1 MLDTLI
7 TSKTRI
13 KILTKFFL
21 NSQSKAHLR
30 GLEEEFGESSNAV
43 RLELNRF
50 EKASLLISKFE
61 SNRKVYQAN
70 ITHPLFPD
78 IQNILR
84 KNLGLDHI
92 IEEVIMKLGNIHEVW
107 LSGSFAIGKDS
118 QTIELILVGE
128 NINDDYLMSLKEKAE
143 DIIKRNI
150 VTIKRTTAEFSSYLL
165 TSQAGN
171 ICLIWK
177 C

>member
-21 NSQSKAHLR
+21 NSQAKAYLR

-50 EKASLLISKFE
+50 EQASLLISKME
-61 SNRKVYQAN
+61 GNRKVYQAN
-70 ITHPLFPD
+70 TTHPLFPD

-84 KNLGLDHI
+84 KNLGIDHI

-107 LSGSFAIGKDS
+107 LSGSFAKGKDS

-128 NINDDYLMSLKEKAE
+128 NINDDYLLRLKEKAE
-143 DIIKRNI
+143 EIIKREI
-150 VTIKRTTAEFSSYLL
+150 ITIKNTEVEFNSYLL
-165 TSQAGN
+165 TAKVGN
-171 ICLIWK
+171 ICQIWK

>member
-50 EKASLLISKFE
+50 EQASLLISKFE
-61 SNRKVYQAN
+61 GNRKVYQAN
-70 ITHPLFPD
+70 IAHPLFPD

-92 IEEVIMKLGNIHEVW
+92 IEEVIKKLGNIHEVW

-128 NINDDYLMSLKEKAE
+128 DINDDYLLRLKEKAE
-143 DIIKRNI
+143 EIIERHI
-150 VTIKRTTAEFSSYLL
+150 ITIKNTGDEFKNYLL
-165 TSQAGN
+165 TNKATN
-171 ICLIWK
+171 ICQIWK